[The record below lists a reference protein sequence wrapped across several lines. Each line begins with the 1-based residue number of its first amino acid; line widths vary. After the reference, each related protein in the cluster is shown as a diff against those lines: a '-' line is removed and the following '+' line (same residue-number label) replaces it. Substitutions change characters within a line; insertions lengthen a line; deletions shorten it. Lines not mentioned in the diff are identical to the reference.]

1 MGLGL
6 LAMGEVVR
14 GPQEAAG
21 ERDEQALRVRRV
33 AAIEAGLDDLLHAP
47 DVHELEDKRPA
58 AGGVEP
64 GVAVALADPQ
74 QLLSLA

>member
-1 MGLGL
+1 
-6 LAMGEVVR
+6 MGEVIR

-33 AAIEAGLDDLLHAP
+33 VLIEAGLDDLLHAP
-47 DVHELEDKRPA
+47 DVDEFEDERAA

-64 GVAVALADPQ
+64 GVAVTLADPQ
-74 QLLSLA
+74 QLLGLA